1 MVVRN
6 HYVPTEVTDFA
17 GALTKIYDRQ
27 SRQTEQW
34 LEDQLEWSRQVEAAD
49 GGKTALATA
58 QKFLQTAGQVGSAV
72 STFKENQK
80 KSKDKKQNNTSQAL
94 NALLQTDD
102 DQKGIEEYTKYRKGT
117 SEIAK
122 QDLSL
127 EQFFIKLK
135 SSGVEVNEKLINY
148 IKGASAGESLRIQEW
163 QLGRLA
169 TTGPKAYN
177 DWYSNLKGEEKAKEA
192 EWEEKHGSGNH
203 YKKFFTEVYAPGFDD
218 GLSPAAIGGL
228 LVPEVNRA
236 SSTHKGT
243 ANNIARGNLLTERAS
258 AFSDRIDNAR
268 NIMTANG
275 QGGTELSSLT
285 QSRFLEI
292 KGDKLSE
299 LNLKEGVKA
308 TEEQIS
314 WANDRAKQQLG
325 NELYALARTGKLTF
339 AEFQGLKNGN
349 IIDHPSGDTAEIIL
363 DQKQWSRIEAGISE
377 ASELFINNQ
386 IAVAKQDLIN
396 ADAAYRNGEG
406 SLKAVNNAQDAFIS
420 VGGDMNDKAYKSSL
434 NFDQFNNSEAVYK
447 QERKPF
453 EMYMTGHKKGSLGND
468 QGMLAQINAIKND
481 RLKRELLAQYQE
493 ETKFLETVKF
503 PDRAASTKEVKS
515 LIIDQGLNR
524 TLSLDSELTGELVH
538 MVDQIVDKRNWFLM
552 QQDRN
557 DPYAKEKGDKLWRDW
572 LTSEG
577 FFSKGVET
585 DPTYG
590 GMFTPNKN
598 GEYKHYAPIRYGQIE
613 ATKKTTSK
621 DLLEYNTTI
630 NKALLDASKKP
641 GKTVL
646 DTALDTSESILTRED
661 IIGSLKTPTEGQP
674 IFISEEVKIKAHS
687 LGIQPSVLLRRQAE
701 AFIASLDPK
710 DPLLKTLDLKEL
722 IKQIPTGDVE
732 VRDALTKD
740 QNLVEINNGTLTYAW
755 EFLGPEN
762 MSPLTLER
770 TYKALVGLDTTR
782 QNLASIEA
790 KNARA
795 RRLITLGIKD
805 VDPAVLDS
813 DEAVDE
819 YIKKQGLIELGE
831 K

>member
-17 GALTKIYDRQ
+17 GPLTKIYERQ
-27 SRQTEQW
+27 SRQTQQW
-34 LEDQLEWSRQVEAAD
+34 LENQLEWSSQVEAAD

-72 STFKENQK
+72 STFKANQK
-80 KSKDKKQNNTSQAL
+80 KSEDKKQEKTNAKLAAL
-94 NALLQTDD
+94 VDT
-102 DQKGIEEYTKYRKGT
+102 KGEKLAVEEFAKYRQGT
-117 SEIAK
+117 SEIIK
-122 QDLSL
+122 NDIDLKNHL
-127 EQFFIKLK
+127 IDQRKKGYTINPKL
-135 SSGVEVNEKLINY
+135 EKLLLER
-148 IKGASAGESLRIQEW
+148 SAGEGLRIQEW
-163 QLGRLA
+163 QIGRLVI
-169 TTGPKAYN
+169 TGPEAFKTWEGSLEGA
-177 DWYSNLKGEEKAKEA
+177 EKEKWAKYTTDNPDA
-192 EWEEKHGSGNH
+192 NH
-203 YKKFFTEVYAPGFDD
+203 YLQFFRDHYAPSFGVV
-218 GLSPAAIGGL
+218 SPEAIGAL
-228 LVPEVNRA
+228 IAPETQRA
-236 SSTHKGT
+236 ARTHKGS
-243 ANNIARGNLLTERAS
+243 ANTSFRSNMLTERAS

-292 KGDKLSE
+292 KGSKLNE

-314 WANDRAKQQLG
+314 WANNYAKQQLG

-363 DQKQWSRIEAGISE
+363 DQKQWNRIEAGVSE
-377 ASELFINNQ
+377 ASQISINNQ
-386 IAVAKQDLIN
+386 IAGAKQNLIN
-396 ADAAYRNGEG
+396 ADAAYRKGEG
-406 SLKAVNNAQDAFIS
+406 SLKDVNNAQDAFIS

-434 NFDQFNNSEAVYK
+434 NFDQFNNSESVYN

-453 EMYMTGHKKGSLGND
+453 EMYLTGHKRGSLGND

-481 RLKRELLAQYQE
+481 KLKRELLAQYNK
-493 ETKFLETVKF
+493 ETKLLETVKF
-503 PDRAASTKEVKS
+503 PDRVASTKEVKS
-515 LIIDQGLNR
+515 LIIDQGLNQ
-524 TLSLDSELTGELVH
+524 TLKIDSELTGELVH
-538 MVDQIVDKRNWFLM
+538 MVDEIVDKRNWFLM
-552 QQDRN
+552 NQDPN
-557 DPYAKEKGDKLWRDW
+557 DPYAKEKSDKQWRDW

-577 FFSKGVET
+577 FFSKGREE

-590 GMFTPNKN
+590 GKFTPNKN

-621 DLLEYNTTI
+621 DLLEYNI
-630 NKALLDASKKP
+630 NLNKALLAASKKP

-701 AFIASLDPK
+701 ALIASLDSK
-710 DPLLKTLDLKEL
+710 DPLLKTLNLKEL
-722 IKQIPTGDVE
+722 LKQIPTGDVE
-732 VRDALTKD
+732 VRDALAKD
-740 QNLVEINNGTLTYAW
+740 QNLVELNNGSLTYAW
-755 EFLGPEN
+755 EFLGPEA
-762 MSPLTLER
+762 MSPQVINR
-770 TYKALVGLDTTR
+770 TYQALIGLDATR
-782 QNLASIEA
+782 EKVSSELSLTKKEQKEKIKEEVIEKWSPPESYEGDA
-790 KNARA
+790 
-795 RRLITLGIKD
+795 ITNTY
-805 VDPAVLDS
+805 PSA
-813 DEAVDE
+813 
-819 YIKKQGLIELGE
+819 
-831 K
+831 